1 MSKFCPNALS
11 LAVAVAI
18 SSFIISTQTLA
29 DRRLQTKA
37 VDIKDNEHVEF
48 TQSEIIVRPTLGDDQ
63 QPIPGSFTTTYSY
76 YTDVSAGY
84 AMPAKSFTGF
94 ASHFC
99 GGVSSVDL
107 FETGEN
113 DVAQKYT
120 KVLKLGDEEIFRF
133 THNLEEKEL
142 VIEVR
147 SGMTDPDSVAAVRFQ
162 LTGMESLEPLTKI
175 ARSAQLLWLLEGA
188 EKRAGNLGKSDHYV
202 TLASIEVDKV
212 EVSGRTFMR
221 LVSGGDRTP
230 EPERLG
236 QSLFVND
243 DALLAAATSAYIQV
257 HVLGEALQQQAL
269 NELLAHSKPVGY
281 VVHVKDGSRAYP
293 VPAGYPKLE
302 VAETPG
308 EVIVFHSQRLNPD
321 DVAFVEK
328 LYEIWQEAE
337 GPLPSPAVLTKVKT
351 HQVRAYQYVIRSRQM
366 TVLEEFAAR
375 QNAVFNQDQP
385 TTLSNKDK
393 RAMRALAFY
402 ESLDQAL
409 VSATPDKIHRI
420 REFEVTLEDLRVA
433 SSFITPIWMHN
444 QLEKHFGFK
453 PVLRDLLTNQH
464 FVQKIVDHIP
474 VVVKLK
480 TDGLYDDKRFVSKV
494 LSERT
499 RQMAEMFSKLDEL
512 YSAEAEFLVLK
523 YKLEIESDRADASD
537 EKKLEWQRIYQKV
550 KAKHAWTLAK
560 LQDQKSLVKK
570 LMQEVR
576 QFPLLEQQ
584 VSNANLKAIN
594 ARHSK
599 IATKLGMDDW
609 DDTQPEVEQVERL
622 LKKIDDICDP
632 ASIKSQLAPINKAD
646 LQARHQ
652 TQHLQQQSTRKEAD
666 SEAEIKARYATLS
679 IHLNIKDFDN
689 NADIDVQEDH
699 LLQRIESLTAEIQHA
714 YRLNDEQK
722 HLLNKL
728 QSTNAQLNPIQESL
742 LQKIQT
748 LNDDGDM
755 KKPDVKF
762 MQDGIAA
769 ILRIVMSKDDSLAK
783 HIPQIEAM
791 HQSLADLKQ
800 ELEDIRTPG
809 HPRAMPLVLEKL
821 AAVEKALEMD
831 DLNSKGDVYYRRDAI
846 SKAIQTS
853 MTKASQAAE
862 KKALETLED
871 LEELVNIKVNEG
883 DDNTERVVRLRAK
896 LTEAKKEALEILE
909 ELEEALNRIANEGDD
924 NTERVD
930 RLRAGLTDDDINEKA
945 LEGTDYYPWKE
956 AMFEIRGV
964 KRGGID
970 GIFAFYVEEVDERAI
985 EEQKKILRAVEN
997 KLNIDISENTAAKE
1011 RGKHFL
1017 AKLADDLKLEL
1028 KKDTSLDDQK
1038 NALREK
1044 IRALRDIVE
1053 GFYDNR
1059 GSRKDTNNEIARP
1072 LNIEGYEEDADL
1084 IYQQSLIGLK
1094 LRELND
1100 EVYLA
1105 GQPTVNERIAAIEDE
1120 LDKHMAHLGPKPR
1133 FVLDRELARASRVI
1147 EEAES
1152 ELETAHQKL
1161 EAMLQPHGDDSTGS
1175 RTREQARLKAEIE
1188 VRKADIERMKDALEA
1203 AGKAVKSDDGPF
1215 QYTPEQAEVLD
1226 AIHTFTQQHSLK
1238 KQALEAAMGLAEL
1251 ALESGEAIPDLTT
1264 FDFGEE
1270 FAPVHLRALVGD
1282 ALTFDQAN
1290 RIVKIFKSLKKT
1302 FPAPLFEPL
1311 ENQPSNVLKII
1322 QQLVNNARHE
1332 LQSGAKQYDDEIH
1345 GMAKT
1350 AIHYVDYE
1358 PGDLNNFP
1366 DYLAA
1371 RYASANKIIALLREG
1386 LISKVELE
1394 NYMKAV
1400 RGVDGYQTADEFE
1413 HFLGYKHRVNLPHFN
1428 SIIQMLSDRGA
1439 EEFMQMA
1446 FNPVPLSATGPAGMK
1461 ESVAGMKEYA
1471 AAVIANY
1478 VLDDIAFDNGRRT
1491 AAFLANIQETLT
1503 PYANAAGLSESDLV
1517 KAIHDTLVQAH
1528 ATAVER
1534 QLSDYWVKPSAFLV
1548 QVVTWYYSSYK
1559 PLLATY
1565 TSLQAAGQSLSN
1577 MSFLYLLDLTNKGD
1591 YLHRMLTPFRQWLE
1605 HFSVDPDRTG
1615 QYACHNGIEQIA
1627 EVGGLAMPLGKAA
1640 SSVILLKTGSMLF
1653 ARQHNANPHSYR
1665 SISRLVPEIVK
1676 SMGSG
1681 QGVQIPLLHRMTP
1694 QKVKTLAS
1702 ATTGLVLGPVAT
1714 VGAYVHGLIS
1724 GFTYAQTFGFALAS
1738 SLTFDFFINDNKM
1751 LTQWLG
1757 GPLGRSL
1764 DKINRWTGLGET
1776 QDGYLQR
1783 TAIASPQGFSET
1795 DEAYANRVKTNN
1807 TIPGWTRQENYLQFR
1822 ERRDRTMKLFDN
1834 GWEQY
1839 FMENVPRWSFSHA
1852 ESIPYFYTLGAF
1864 YGLQKGD
1871 DQRVHGHN

>member
-18 SSFIISTQTLA
+18 SSSIISIQALA
-29 DRRLQTKA
+29 ERRLQTKS
-37 VDIKDNEHVEF
+37 VDITNEHVEF
-48 TQSEIIVRPTLGDDQ
+48 TQSEIIVRPTLADDQ
-63 QPIPGSFTTTYSY
+63 QPIPGSFTTTYCY
-76 YTDVSAGY
+76 YTDVSAAY
-84 AMPAKSFTGF
+84 AMPAKSFIGV

-113 DVAQKYT
+113 DVAQKYI

-147 SGMTDPDSVAAVRFQ
+147 SGMTDPDSVAAVRSQ

-175 ARSAQLLWLLEGA
+175 ARPTQLFDLLEGA
-188 EKRAGNLGKSDHYV
+188 GKRAGNLGKSDHYV
-202 TLASIEVDKV
+202 TLAGIEVDKV
-212 EVSGRTFMR
+212 EVGGRTFMR
-221 LVSGGDRTP
+221 LVSAGDRPP

-281 VVHVKDGSRAYP
+281 VVHVKDGSKVYP

-302 VAETPG
+302 VAEAPG

-328 LYEIWQEAE
+328 LYDLWQEAE
-337 GPLPSPAVLTKVKT
+337 GPQPSPAVLTKVKT
-351 HQVRAYQYVIRSRQM
+351 HKVRAYQYVIRSRQM
-366 TVLEEFAAR
+366 TVLEEFVAR
-375 QNAVFNQDQP
+375 QGVNQDQP

-393 RAMRALAFY
+393 RAMGALAFY

-409 VSATPDKIHRI
+409 VSATPDKIHSI

-453 PVLRDLLTNQH
+453 PALRDLLTNQH
-464 FVQKIVDHIP
+464 FVQNIVDHIP
-474 VVVKLK
+474 VIAKLK
-480 TDGLYDDKRFVSKV
+480 TDDLYDDEQFVSKV
-494 LSERT
+494 LGERA
-499 RQMAEMFSKLDEL
+499 RQMAEVFSKLDEL
-512 YSAEAEFLVLK
+512 YSEEAELVVFK
-523 YKLEIESDRADASD
+523 HKLEIESGRADASD
-537 EKKLEWQRIYQKV
+537 EKKLELQQIYQKV

-560 LQDQKSLVKK
+560 LQDQKTLVKT

-576 QFPLLEQQ
+576 QCPLLEQQ
-584 VSNANLKAIN
+584 VYDASSKVIKAQ
-594 ARHSK
+594 HSK
-599 IATKLGMDDW
+599 IATQLGIDDW
-609 DDTQPEVEQVERL
+609 DDSQPTGEQAGRL
-622 LKKIDDICDP
+622 LKKVDGICG
-632 ASIKSQLAPINKAD
+632 AALIKNQLLPVNEAD
-646 LQARHQ
+646 LKARHQ
-652 TQHLQQQSTRKEAD
+652 TIQQHLQQPGTGTSAEN
-666 SEAEIKARYATLS
+666 EAEIKARYAT
-679 IHLNIKDFDN
+679 
-689 NADIDVQEDH
+689 
-699 LLQRIESLTAEIQHA
+699 
-714 YRLNDEQK
+714 
-722 HLLNKL
+722 
-728 QSTNAQLNPIQESL
+728 
-742 LQKIQT
+742 
-748 LNDDGDM
+748 
-755 KKPDVKF
+755 
-762 MQDGIAA
+762 
-769 ILRIVMSKDDSLAK
+769 
-783 HIPQIEAM
+783 
-791 HQSLADLKQ
+791 LKQ

-809 HPRAMPLVLEKL
+809 HPKAMPLVLEKL
-821 AAVEKALEMD
+821 AAVEKALAMD
-831 DLNSKGDVYYRRDAI
+831 DLNSKADVYYRRDAI

-853 MTKASQAAE
+853 ITKARQAAE
-862 KKALETLED
+862 KEALETLEG
-871 LEELVNIKVNEG
+871 LEEIVNIKANEG
-883 DDNTERVVRLRAK
+883 DDNTERVVRLRAR
-896 LTEAKKEALEILE
+896 LTEAEKEALEILE
-909 ELEEALNRIANEGDD
+909 ELEEALNRKTNEGDD

-945 LEGTDYYPWKE
+945 LEGTDYYPWKV

-970 GIFAFYVEEVDERAI
+970 GILAFYVEEVDERAI
-985 EEQKKILRAVEN
+985 ENQKEILRAVEN
-997 KLNIDISENTAAKE
+997 KLNIDIRENTAAKE
-1011 RGKHFL
+1011 RGKHFV

-1044 IRALRDIVE
+1044 ILELRKKVE
-1053 GFYDNR
+1053 GFYDDN
-1059 GSRKDTNNEIARP
+1059 GFRKDMNNEIARP

-1100 EVYLA
+1100 EVDSA

-1133 FVLDRELARASRVI
+1133 FVLDREVAKASRTI

-1152 ELETAHQKL
+1152 ELEIAQQKL
-1161 EAMLQPHGDDSTGS
+1161 EAMLQPDGDESTGS
-1175 RTREQARLKAEIE
+1175 KTREQARLKAEIE
-1188 VRKADIERMKDALEA
+1188 VRKADIERMKDALRA
-1203 AGKAVKSDDGPF
+1203 AGKAVENDDGPF

-1238 KQALEAAMGLAEL
+1238 KQALEAAMSLAEL
-1251 ALESGEAIPDLTT
+1251 ALESGEVIPDLTT
-1264 FDFGEE
+1264 FDFDEE
-1270 FAPVHLRALVGD
+1270 LAPVHLRALAGD

-1302 FPAPLFEPL
+1302 FPVPLFEPL

-1322 QQLVNNARHE
+1322 RQLVSRARDE

-1358 PGDLNNFP
+1358 PGDLNSFP
-1366 DYLAA
+1366 EYLAA
-1371 RYASANKIIALLREG
+1371 SYASANKIITLLREG

-1428 SIIQMLSDRGA
+1428 SIVQMLSDRGA

-1446 FNPVPLSATGPAGMK
+1446 FNPVALSANGPAGMK
-1461 ESVAGMKEYA
+1461 ESVVGMKEYA
-1471 AAVIANY
+1471 AAVITNY

-1491 AAFLANIQETLT
+1491 AVFLANIQETLT
-1503 PYANAAGLSESDLV
+1503 PYAHAAGLSESDLIQ
-1517 KAIHDTLVQAH
+1517 AIHDTLMQAH
-1528 ATAVER
+1528 AAAVER

-1548 QVVTWYYSSYK
+1548 QAVTWYYSSYK
-1559 PLLATY
+1559 PLLATQ
-1565 TSLQAAGQSLSN
+1565 TLSQASALSLSN
-1577 MSFLYLLDLTNKGD
+1577 MSFLYLLDLTNRGD
-1591 YLHRMLTPFRQWLE
+1591 YLHRMLTPFQHWLE
-1605 HFSVDPDRTG
+1605 CLGVDLDRTG
-1615 QYACHNGIEQIA
+1615 QYAYHSGIEQIS
-1627 EVGGLAMPLGKAA
+1627 EVGGLAMPMGKAA

-1653 ARQHNANPHSYR
+1653 ARQHNANPHRYR

-1681 QGVQIPLLHRMTP
+1681 QGVQIPLLHRITP

-1702 ATTGLVLGPVAT
+1702 ATVGLVLGPAAT
-1714 VGAYVHGLIS
+1714 VGAYAHGLIS
-1724 GFTYAQTFGFALAS
+1724 GFTYAQTLGFALAS

-1764 DKINRWTGLGET
+1764 DKINRWTGVGET
-1776 QDGYLQR
+1776 QDTYLQR
-1783 TAIASPQGFSET
+1783 TAIASPQRFSET
-1795 DEAYANRVKTNN
+1795 DEAYANRAKANN
-1807 TIPGWTRQENYLQFR
+1807 TMSGWTRQENYLQFR
-1822 ERRDRTMKLFDN
+1822 ERRDRTMKLFEN

-1864 YGLQKGD
+1864 YKCQMGD
-1871 DQRVHGHN
+1871 DQKVHVHDKRNAPQSSFPTATSADHHDTGEYFSLPEQP

>member
-84 AMPAKSFTGF
+84 AMPAKSFIGF

-212 EVSGRTFMR
+212 LVGGRTFMR
-221 LVSGGDRTP
+221 LVSGGDRPP
-230 EPERLG
+230 ELKRLG
-236 QSLFVND
+236 HSLFVND

-269 NELLAHSKPVGY
+269 NELLAHNKPVGY

-293 VPAGYPKLE
+293 VPVGYPKLE
-302 VAETPG
+302 VAEAPG
-308 EVIVFHSQRLNPD
+308 EVIVFHGQRLNPD
-321 DVAFVEK
+321 DVVFVEK
-328 LYEIWQEAE
+328 LYDLWQEAE

-385 TTLSNKDK
+385 TTLSNNDK

-409 VSATPDKIHRI
+409 VSATPDKKHRI

-453 PVLRDLLTNQH
+453 PVLRDLLTNQN

-480 TDGLYDDKRFVSKV
+480 TDGLYDDEQFVSKV
-494 LSERT
+494 LGERA

-512 YSAEAEFLVLK
+512 YSAEAELLVLK

-537 EKKLEWQRIYQKV
+537 EKKLEWQQIYQKV

-560 LQDQKSLVKK
+560 LQDQKTLVKT

-599 IATKLGMDDW
+599 IAKKLGMDDW
-609 DDTQPEVEQVERL
+609 DDTQPEVEQVENL

-666 SEAEIKARYATLS
+666 SEAEIKARYATLA

-831 DLNSKGDVYYRRDAI
+831 DLNSKGDVYYRRGAI
-846 SKAIQTS
+846 SEAIQTS
-853 MTKASQAAE
+853 ITKARQAAE
-862 KKALETLED
+862 
-871 LEELVNIKVNEG
+871 
-883 DDNTERVVRLRAK
+883 
-896 LTEAKKEALEILE
+896 KEALEILE
-909 ELEEALNRIANEGDD
+909 ELEEAVNIKANEGDD

-930 RLRAGLTDDDINEKA
+930 RIRARLKDDEITEKT
-945 LEGTDYYPWKE
+945 LKGNSIWED
-956 AMFEIRGV
+956 AMYQIRGV
-964 KRGGID
+964 KVEGID
-970 GIFAFYVEEVDERAI
+970 GTLAFFVEEVDERAI
-985 EEQKKILRAVEN
+985 EEQKEILRAVEN
-997 KLNIDISENTAAKE
+997 KLNIDIRENTAAIE
-1011 RGKHFL
+1011 RGKHFV

-1038 NALREK
+1038 NAVREK

-1053 GFYDNR
+1053 GFCDNR

-1072 LNIEGYEEDADL
+1072 LNIEGYEEDEDL

-1161 EAMLQPHGDDSTGS
+1161 EAMLQPDGDDSTGS
-1175 RTREQARLKAEIE
+1175 KTREQARLKAEIE

-1203 AGKAVKSDDGPF
+1203 AGRAVENDDGPF

-1251 ALESGEAIPDLTT
+1251 ALQSGEAIPDFTT

-1322 QQLVNNARHE
+1322 QQLVNSARHE

-1350 AIHYVDYE
+1350 AIHYVNYE
-1358 PGDLNNFP
+1358 PGDLNSFP

-1371 RYASANKIIALLREG
+1371 RYASANRIIALLREG

-1400 RGVDGYQTADEFE
+1400 RGVDGYQTVDEFE
-1413 HFLGYKHRVNLPHFN
+1413 HFLGYKHRINLPHFN

-1446 FNPVPLSATGPAGMK
+1446 FNPVPLTATGPAGMK
-1461 ESVAGMKEYA
+1461 ESVADMKEYA

-1491 AAFLANIQETLT
+1491 AAFLGNIQETLT
-1503 PYANAAGLSESDLV
+1503 PYANAAGLPESDLI
-1517 KAIHDTLVQAH
+1517 KAIHNTLIQAH
-1528 ATAVER
+1528 TTAVER

-1548 QVVTWYYSSYK
+1548 QAVTWYYSSYK
-1559 PLLATY
+1559 PLLATH
-1565 TSLQAAGQSLSN
+1565 TTLQAAEQSLSN
-1577 MSFLYLLDLTNKGD
+1577 MSFLYLLDLTNRGD

-1738 SLTFDFFINDNKM
+1738 SLTFDFFMNDNKM

-1776 QDGYLQR
+1776 QDRYLQR